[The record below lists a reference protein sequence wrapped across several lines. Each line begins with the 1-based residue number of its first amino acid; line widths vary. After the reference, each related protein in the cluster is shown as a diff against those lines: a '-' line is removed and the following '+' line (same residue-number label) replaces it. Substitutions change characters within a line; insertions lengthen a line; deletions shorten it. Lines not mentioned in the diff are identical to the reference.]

1 VLQRLLRERVP
12 IRDLITILESLADHA
27 DTTTDPEVLTE
38 HVRRNLANVIS
49 ERFLNERGSIRG
61 ITVGPRLEAALMG
74 LFSPRASMPE
84 GLPPERLSAAIQ
96 QLDRMTRE
104 RGGGG
109 PVPVITPPSL
119 RVGIRKLL
127 EPVLPHIP
135 VISLAELPSHA
146 GFEPLGTWEL
156 SDAT

>member
-1 VLQRLLRERVP
+1 
-12 IRDLITILESLADHA
+12 
-27 DTTTDPEVLTE
+27 
-38 HVRRNLANVIS
+38 
-49 ERFLNERGSIRG
+49 
-61 ITVGPRLEAALMG
+61 M
-74 LFSPRASMPE
+74 FSPRVTAAEVMS
-84 GLPPERLSAAIQ
+84 PERLSGAIRR
-96 QLDRMTRE
+96 LDRLTRDHSS
-104 RGGGG
+104 GG

-156 SDAT
+156 NDAT